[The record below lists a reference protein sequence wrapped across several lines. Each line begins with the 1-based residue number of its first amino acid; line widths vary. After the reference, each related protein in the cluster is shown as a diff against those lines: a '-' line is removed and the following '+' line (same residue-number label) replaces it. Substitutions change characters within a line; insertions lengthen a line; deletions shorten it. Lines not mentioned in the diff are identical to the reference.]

1 MHCEGATLAGKRV
14 LVDLANAGQF
24 TYLEEASAM
33 NRACGHD
40 VLTKP
45 RVHTSQEIGGHGGL
59 YLLILICGTP
69 TLPKQIQIAA
79 SPEAGKRRAGIGLP
93 LRNAVL
99 D

>member
-1 MHCEGATLAGKRV
+1 MVYSATLAGKRV

-45 RVHTSQEIGGHGGL
+45 RVRISRDWRSRGFVFININMWYPHFAKTDTDCSL
-59 YLLILICGTP
+59 
-69 TLPKQIQIAA
+69 AR
-79 SPEAGKRRAGIGLP
+79 SW
-93 LRNAVL
+93 
-99 D
+99 